1 MIAVRV
7 LAVALCGAGALAA
20 LVAYRSERRVERI
33 TELGLAALGS
43 EGSTGAAV
51 LRGKRARSEGLGL
64 VSGARLLNPDSD
76 IDVQVG
82 LFLEPN
88 RRRAESILKQA
99 IRREPENIFLWLA
112 LSKRQQREGRLGAA
126 GRSYA
131 RARALDPLLPAP
143 R

>member
-20 LVAYRSERRVERI
+20 LVAYRSERRVERV
-33 TELGLAALGS
+33 TELGLTALGS
-43 EGSTGAAV
+43 EGSTGAAA
-51 LRGKRARSEGLGL
+51 LRGKRARSEGLDL

-88 RRRAESILKQA
+88 RRRAESILKEA
-99 IRREPENIFLWLA
+99 VRREPENIFLWLA
-112 LSKRQQREGRLGAA
+112 LSKRQQREGRLSAA

>member
-33 TELGLAALGS
+33 TELGLTALGS

-51 LRGKRARSEGLGL
+51 VRGQRARSEGLGL

-88 RRRAESILKQA
+88 RRRAESILKEA
-99 IRREPENIFLWLA
+99 VRREPENIFLWLA
-112 LSKRQQREGRLGAA
+112 LSKRQQREGRLAAA

-131 RARALDPLLPAP
+131 RARTLDPLLPAP